1 MMKGYT
7 DRRTVLV
14 TVGAAAVAASAGPIA
29 AQSTVLRVIV
39 TFEGGTVIP
48 KGHLEINLKDLAAP
62 DNAQIQVGSIQS
74 YGRSKAINISL
85 SQPAIANVS
94 PNQQIIV
101 RLERE
106 DGWLLARGSAQ
117 VEASSSV
124 YVQLSQ
130 VMY

>member
-1 MMKGYT
+1 MKRYT

-14 TVGAAAVAASAGPIA
+14 TAGAAAVAATAGPIA

-39 TFEGGTVIP
+39 TFEGGAVIP

-62 DNAQIQVGSIQS
+62 DNARSRVESIASDGSL
-74 YGRSKAINISL
+74 KAIDLSL
-85 SQPAIANVS
+85 SQPASSTVL
-94 PNQQIIV
+94 PKHQIVV

-117 VEASSSV
+117 VEASSPV
-124 YVQLSQ
+124 YIQLIQ